1 MVETYFWKGFEML
14 RQSKSSKSSISPSRD
29 GRQIFLHCLNGA
41 LFGFQR
47 VVDLPFN
54 PSANFQKDP
63 LYQVRFRRVG
73 RLLNSSHAS
82 PMEHLYMISPG
93 AIPYHHLD
101 AFGLSS
107 PKGLGNGFTLFHPTP
122 GQGVASYL

>member
-1 MVETYFWKGFEML
+1 MCFGNLRLAVDVELYQLLMVETYFWKGFEML

-54 PSANFQKDP
+54 P
-63 LYQVRFRRVG
+63 
-73 RLLNSSHAS
+73 
-82 PMEHLYMISPG
+82 
-93 AIPYHHLD
+93 
-101 AFGLSS
+101 GLSDFLTAEQEVIPFAGS
-107 PKGLGNGFTLFHPTP
+107 KA
-122 GQGVASYL
+122 VV